1 MTRTAEDGRKDISE
15 GRGRKEG
22 GGRKEGRKDINNE
35 GRKEARKG
43 SE

>member
-22 GGRKEGRKDINNE
+22 GGRKEGRTSTMKE
-35 GRKEARKG
+35 GKSQEGK
-43 SE
+43 